1 MLKRLAV
8 LVAALAFVPGLALA
22 QGNPRGEAKVVLGGK
37 SVAIDYGRP
46 SLKGRDMIALAP
58 VGTTWRMGADG
69 ATTLK
74 TEADLMF
81 GDQKVAA
88 GSYRLSAKRVA
99 EDQWHLLV
107 AGDQDQVTEVPLSL
121 SSAGPEGFSVEM
133 LTIELTDKDG
143 TAHFALKWGQS
154 ALKTT
159 FTAN

>member
-8 LVAALAFVPGLALA
+8 LAAVCAFVPALASA

-46 SLKGRDMIALAP
+46 SLKGRDMIAQAP
-58 VGTTWRMGADG
+58 VGTTWRMGADA

-121 SSAGPEGFSVEM
+121 ATLDEPVEM

-143 TAHFALKWGQS
+143 TAHFALKWGTS

-159 FTAN
+159 FTAAK

>member
-8 LVAALAFVPGLALA
+8 LAAAFSFVPGLALA
-22 QGNPRGEAKVVLGGK
+22 QGNPRGEAKVALGGK
-37 SVAIDYGRP
+37 SVTIDYGRP
-46 SLKGRDMIALAP
+46 SLKGRDMIAQAP
-58 VGTTWRMGADG
+58 VGMTWRMGADA

-107 AGDQDQVTEVPLSL
+107 SADQDPVAEVPLTL
-121 SSAGPEGFSVEM
+121 ATLDEPVEM
-133 LTIELTDKDG
+133 LTIELTEKDG
-143 TAHFALKWGQS
+143 TGHFALMWGKS
-154 ALKTT
+154 ALKAT
-159 FTAN
+159 FTTK